1 VTVLKKDPE
10 GQGEFSTVQ
19 QNEEQALME
28 HEANSPIR
36 ASQLPAPAAKTK
48 APATQIPAQTVHTT
62 DEVWIDPATGL
73 MWTGKDNGSD
83 MNWQQ
88 AMDYCQSLQLAG
100 YSDWRLPTI
109 DELQGIYDQNIN
121 LPGQCCGGN
130 QVTFHVKGNL
140 QLSGWHWSSSPGDA
154 SGTAWYFPFNKMIG
168 RGSSRLVNRNN
179 WRALCV
185 RRSGTAVDR
194 SVPTEPP
201 PPPRA
206 PVPAKRPTPR
216 PSGLDGDWR
225 NVDPNTRSIVEIIIA
240 GKDIHPY
247 GACRPNACDMGVITA
262 ESFASSTQ
270 SSDISK
276 LVAKKN
282 QGFSQIEISL
292 SLEPDGRLRAEK
304 FTHFTDGSG
313 RADYS
318 SVDYF
323 NRSGPL
329 NNP

>member
-1 VTVLKKDPE
+1 
-10 GQGEFSTVQ
+10 
-19 QNEEQALME
+19 
-28 HEANSPIR
+28 
-36 ASQLPAPAAKTK
+36 
-48 APATQIPAQTVHTT
+48 
-62 DEVWIDPATGL
+62 
-73 MWTGKDNGSD
+73 
-83 MNWQQ
+83 
-88 AMDYCQSLQLAG
+88 MDYCQSLQLAG
-100 YSDWRLPTI
+100 NSDWRLPTI
-109 DELQGIYDQNIN
+109 DELQGIYDPGIDI
-121 LPGQCCGGN
+121 PGQWTNGKAITWHVMGN
-130 QVTFHVKGNL
+130 QRLAGTL
-140 QLSGWHWSSSPGDA
+140 WSSSLENAGVA
-154 SGTAWYFPFNKMIG
+154 WQFSFVSGRPVSYPFADT
-168 RGSSRLVNRNN
+168 SSD
-179 WRALCV
+179 RALCV
-185 RRSGTAVDR
+185 RRSGMVLDR
-194 SVPTEPP
+194 SVPIEPP
-201 PPPRA
+201 APPRA
-206 PVPAKRPTPR
+206 PAPAKRPTPR

-292 SLEPDGRLRAEK
+292 SLEPVGRLRAEK